1 MTDYND
7 TDYGPNNGRRDGLQ
21 RYGLRPEQRWVTDYS
36 GATHYGDTNYDD
48 GGSDYSDNDDGDS
61 DYDS

>member
-7 TDYGPNNGRRDGLQ
+7 TDYGPNNDGI
-21 RYGLRPEQRWVTDYS
+21 TDYS

-48 GGSDYSDNDDGDS
+48 GGSDYSDNDDGNS
-61 DYDS
+61 DYDG